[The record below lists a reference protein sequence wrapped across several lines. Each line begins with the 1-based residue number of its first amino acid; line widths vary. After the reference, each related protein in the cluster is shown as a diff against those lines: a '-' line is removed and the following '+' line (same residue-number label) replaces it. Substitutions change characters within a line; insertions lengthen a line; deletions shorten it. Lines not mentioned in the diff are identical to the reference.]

1 MSRGFVK
8 EGDQEEVPLVPP
20 RADLPA
26 GETNYV
32 TQVGLD
38 ALLAEKEEMLR
49 EITLLDTTNENEYR
63 IALNYIN
70 ARLLLLTER
79 IATAK
84 IIDVKEQPRDEVR
97 FGATVT
103 LQIDKSNKLQK
114 FQIVGADE
122 ADITKGKIAFVAPLA
137 RLLMEKKVGDEAI
150 LKLAR
155 GNRVFKIVAIGYE

>member
-155 GNRVFKIVAIGYE
+155 GNRVFKIVAIAYR

>member
-32 TQVGLD
+32 TQVGFD
-38 ALLAEKEEMLR
+38 ALLAEKEELLQNIR
-49 EITLLDTTNENEYR
+49 LLDTINENEHR
-63 IALNYIN
+63 IALNHIN
-70 ARLLLLTER
+70 AKLLLLTDR

-84 IIDVKEQPRDEVR
+84 IIDLSEQPRDEVR

-103 LQIDKSNKLQK
+103 LQIDKSNINQK
-114 FQIVGADE
+114 FQIVGVDE
-122 ADITKGKIAFVAPLA
+122 ADITEGKIAFVAPLA
-137 RLLMEKKVGDEAI
+137 RLLMEKKVGEEAI
-150 LKLAR
+150 LKLAK
-155 GNRVFKIVAIGYE
+155 GNRVFKIVAIEYC

>member
-26 GETNYV
+26 GEANYV

-38 ALLAEKEEMLR
+38 ALLAEKKEMLR
-49 EITLLDTTNENEYR
+49 EITLLDNINENEHR
-63 IALNYIN
+63 IALNHIN

-84 IIDVKEQPRDEVR
+84 IVDVNEQPRDEVR

-103 LQIDKSNKLQK
+103 LQIDKSSKLQK
-114 FQIVGADE
+114 FQIVGVDE
-122 ADITKGKIAFVAPLA
+122 ADITKGKIAFVAPVA

-155 GNRVFKIVAIGYE
+155 DNRVFKIVAIGYE

>member
-8 EGDQEEVPLVPP
+8 DGDQEEVPLVPP

-38 ALLAEKEEMLR
+38 ALLAEKEEMLQ
-49 EITLLDTTNENEYR
+49 EIRLLDASNENEHR
-63 IALNYIN
+63 IAFNHIN
-70 ARLLLLTER
+70 AKLLLLTDR

-84 IIDVKEQPRDEVR
+84 VIDLNTQPRDEVR

-103 LQIDKSNKLQK
+103 LQIDKSNKQQT
-114 FQIVGADE
+114 FQIVGVDE

-150 LKLAR
+150 LKLAKD
-155 GNRVFKIVAIGYE
+155 NRVFTIVAIKY

>member
-122 ADITKGKIAFVAPLA
+122 ADITKGKIAFVAPVA

-155 GNRVFKIVAIGYE
+155 DNRVFKIVAIGYE

>member
-8 EGDQEEVPLVPP
+8 DGDQEEVPLVPP

-32 TQVGLD
+32 TQAGLD
-38 ALLAEKEEMLR
+38 ALQAEKEEMLQ
-49 EITLLDTTNENEYR
+49 EIRLLDASNENEHR
-63 IALNYIN
+63 IAFNHIN
-70 ARLLLLTER
+70 AKLLLLTDR

-84 IIDVKEQPRDEVR
+84 VIDLSVQPRDEVR

-103 LQIDKSNKLQK
+103 LQMDKSNKHQK
-114 FQIVGADE
+114 FQIVGVDE

-137 RLLMEKKVGDEAI
+137 RLLMEKKVGDEVI
-150 LKLAR
+150 LKLAK
-155 GNRVFKIVAIGYE
+155 GNRVFTILAIEY